1 MATLGYW
8 NRKRIPVSR
17 ERPTEGAALYF
28 WIWRYHGWD
37 MILLNCFVL
46 LCSLPVVTA
55 PAAWSAMNRCLYRIL
70 DDQPQMLWQAFRETL
85 LAEWKKSLL
94 AAIPMVIVQVL
105 LILLGGFFQE
115 RAVSGWAVLAAWIGQ
130 ITLVMVGAYVYA
142 MVPYLALS
150 VGQCY
155 RNALLLLLVCI
166 WRNVLT
172 ALLLLALTMG
182 LVLLYPA
189 LYAGIYFLYRAPIW
203 IFSGILYL
211 PEHSPVCGGASGRP
225 RGREYNRELRPGEK
239 AAALPCQTNSQ
250 EGELKPRI

>member
-17 ERPTEGAALYF
+17 ERPTEGASLYF

-130 ITLVMVGAYVYA
+130 ITLVMAGAYVYA

-155 RNALLLLLVCI
+155 RNALLLLLACI

-182 LVLLYPA
+182 LVLLYPLSMPVFIFFTVP
-189 LYAGIYFLYRAPIW
+189 LYGSSLAFCTYRGIRRFAVEQAEDPKDGNIT
-203 IFSGILYL
+203 
-211 PEHSPVCGGASGRP
+211 E
-225 RGREYNRELRPGEK
+225 N
-239 AAALPCQTNSQ
+239 
-250 EGELKPRI
+250 